1 MSLKMPRTPEE
12 RAARDAKRAAEGR
25 LRWSYDCKGRLLTIR
40 EGLTVVPYEQVK
52 HGWYAVVVEATT
64 ERDRQSY
71 PRGGYN
77 ILVSD
82 DDVEMAV
89 ERVMV

>member
-1 MSLKMPRTPEE
+1 MNLKWLKTPEE
-12 RAARDAKRAAEGR
+12 RAARDAQRAVEGR
-25 LRWSYDCKGRLLTIR
+25 VRWSYDCKGRLLTIR

-52 HGWYAVVVEATT
+52 DGWYAVVVEATS
-64 ERDRQSY
+64 ERDQTSY

-82 DDVEMAV
+82 DDVETAV
-89 ERVMV
+89 ERVMA